1 MNKTILASTIGL
13 LFTTGVYAEEE
24 KSVDI
29 GTVIVTANR
38 LERKDTETTYASEV
52 HTQEMIQASG
62 ATNLYDYLAQHTSI
76 TTLPNFGNKATPA
89 IDMRG
94 YGNAN
99 GYQNI
104 VVSVDGQRLNNI
116 DSSPQLIGGIPLNN
130 IDRIEITKGSGSVIY
145 GDGAMAGTIQIYTKT
160 RTGVSVSASAG
171 NFGSKTGNISAG
183 ISEQYFD
190 LSASASDDSND
201 GYSKKDSTGKRD
213 SYSTTAQN
221 IKLGI
226 KPMDGLRFNVEGTSS
241 RTDIRYVNSLTRAQ
255 FRDNPRQNGSGGAY
269 THQALDSDQWRVGL
283 EYQINNHWKLSANR
297 TQEDKHSE
305 YFNYSSKFDYD
316 YLSHDVGLTY
326 QSDLFSVVG
335 GLQTFEGE
343 RKGTSNNFTKDNT
356 AAFIQSELH
365 LDALTLS
372 AGARREKVEYNY
384 NPTGTTGWENGDK
397 LGAWDIGMNYRLNQ
411 QSSVFANYN
420 KAYQAPDIDRFF
432 NQIGAFNSFI
442 TPSRARTLNVGFNH
456 LIERNR
462 LKITLFKTR
471 LHDEIYYNSVIGL
484 NTNIDQ
490 SHKYGLEFQDQFQVT
505 DNISTSLIYTYTRA
519 IIDREADGN
528 GAFNGKELPGVSRN
542 GVVANVG
549 YRFYENAYLNL
560 SHVWRSSTYSADDF
574 ANNLTQKQN
583 SYESTNLA
591 LSYKIKNVQ
600 LFTALNN
607 IFEHKNSIQVRDD
620 AIYPVDFSRTWR
632 VGMKAD
638 F

>member
-13 LFTTGVYAEEE
+13 LFTTSVYAEEE

-29 GTVIVTANR
+29 DTVIVTANR

-76 TTLPNFGNKATPA
+76 TTLPNFGNKATPS

-130 IDRIEITKGSGSVIY
+130 IDRIEITKGSGSVVY

-160 RTGVSVSASAG
+160 RTGVSVSASVG

-201 GYSKKDSTGKRD
+201 GYSKKDSTGKKD
-213 SYSTTAQN
+213 SYASTAQN

-255 FRDNPRQNGSGGAY
+255 FRDDPRQNGSGSAY
-269 THQALDSDQWRVGL
+269 THQGLDSDQWRVGV
-283 EYQINNHWKLSANR
+283 EYQLNNHWKFNANR
-297 TQEDKHSE
+297 TREDKRSE
-305 YFNYSSKFDYD
+305 FINFGSKFDYD
-316 YLSHDVGLTY
+316 YLSHDVTLTY

-343 RKGTSNNFTKDNT
+343 RRGASDRTTKDNT
-356 AAFIQSELH
+356 AAFIQTELH
-365 LDALTLS
+365 LEALTLS
-372 AGARREKVEYNY
+372 AGTRREKVEYDY
-384 NPTGTTGWENGDK
+384 KPTGAAGLDDSDK
-397 LGAWDIGMNYRLNQ
+397 LGAWDLGMNYRFNQ
-411 QSSVFANYN
+411 QASVFANYN

-432 NQIGAFNSFI
+432 TFFGTFNSFI
-442 TPSRARTLNVGFNH
+442 TPARARTLNVGFNH
-456 LIERNR
+456 VVEKNR
-462 LKITLFKTR
+462 LKITLFQSR
-471 LHDEIYYNSVIGL
+471 LDDEIYYNASTFT
-484 NTNIDQ
+484 NTNIDK

-528 GAFNGKELPGVSRN
+528 GTFNGKELPGVSRN
-542 GVVANVG
+542 GVVANLG